1 EPGVNKRFHAG
12 GVTFCTL
19 LPMRSIP
26 FEVVCLLGMND
37 GDYPRSSRRSDFDLT
52 ALPRQHRPG
61 DRSRRDDDR
70 QLMLE
75 AVLSARRVLYVSWTG
90 RSARENVTQPASVLV
105 AQLRDYLA
113 AGWGDAVV
121 AQRTT
126 EHPLQ
131 PFSRRYF
138 EEPESGASPASA
150 D

>member
-1 EPGVNKRFHAG
+1 
-12 GVTFCTL
+12 
-19 LPMRSIP
+19 MRSIP

-37 GDYPRSSRRSDFDLT
+37 GDYPRSSRRSDFDLM
-52 ALPRQHRPG
+52 ALPGQHRPG

-75 AVLSARRVLYVSWTG
+75 ALLSARRVLYVSWTG
-90 RSARENVTQPASVLV
+90 RSARDNIEQPPSVLV
-105 AQLRDYLA
+105 SQLRDYLS
-113 AGWGDAVV
+113 AGWGGDVL

-138 EEPESGASPASA
+138 EEDPLAA
-150 D
+150 DVQHGQRAA